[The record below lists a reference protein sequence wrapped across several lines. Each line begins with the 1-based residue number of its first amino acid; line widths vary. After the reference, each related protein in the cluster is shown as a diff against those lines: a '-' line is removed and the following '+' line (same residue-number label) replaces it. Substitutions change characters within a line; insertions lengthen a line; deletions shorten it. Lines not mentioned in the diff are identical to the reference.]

1 MPLVHKSA
9 QVSPDSPQVGQ
20 RIDRLI
26 QELCQLPRGDINA
39 LFELGCV
46 RVNGALCMQPFQR
59 LTAGDR
65 IDLRY
70 DPAQRYHSKKKPKA
84 KIGFELL
91 FEDRHL
97 LIVNKPADLL
107 TVPTPR
113 GETDTLLDRVSEYC
127 RRTGSRRAWPVHRL
141 DRGVSGLLVFA
152 KSAEVAQ
159 RIRDQFA
166 MHKPEREYAT
176 IVAGRIEEPKGTFES
191 YLATDKALNR
201 FSTDDQSI
209 GQLAITHYEV
219 IRHLKDAT
227 LVRVWLETGRRNQI
241 RVHFSEAGHPVLGDP
256 RYSPEIARHPLWKY
270 RRIALH
276 ARRLGL
282 EHPETGKPLR
292 FESAL
297 PAEMEWFAK
306 VNKGK

>member
-1 MPLVHKSA
+1 MSLVHKSY
-9 QVSPDSPQVGQ
+9 VVLPDSPEIGQ
-20 RIDRLI
+20 RVDRI
-26 QELCQLPRGDINA
+26 VQQLCGKPRADVAG
-39 LFELGCV
+39 LFDLNCV
-46 RVNGALCMQPFQR
+46 RVNDALCMQPYQR
-59 LTAGDR
+59 LLAGDR
-65 IDLRY
+65 VDLRY
-70 DPAQRYHSKKKPKA
+70 DPNQRYHPKKKSRA
-84 KIGFELL
+84 KLGFELL
-91 FEDRHL
+91 FEDRSL

-113 GETDTLLDRVSEYC
+113 GESDTLLSRVSEYC

-141 DRGVSGLLVFA
+141 DRGVSGLLAFG

-159 RIRDQFA
+159 QIRDQFA
-166 MHKPEREYAT
+166 MHKPEREYLA
-176 IVAGRIEEPKGTFES
+176 IVAGRVEERKGTIES
-191 YLATDKALNR
+191 FLATDKALNR
-201 FSTDDQSI
+201 YSTDDEEI

-219 IRHLKDAT
+219 ADYLKDAT

-256 RYSPEIARHPLWKY
+256 RYSIDLARHPLWRY

-282 EHPETGKPLR
+282 EHPVTGKPLR

-297 PAEMEWFAK
+297 PAEMEWFTK
-306 VNKGK
+306 VNR